1 MVQSVTMQS
10 TPLPANYGGKTKN
23 NRPFAMPPIKPTIT
37 QAPDQVRFGKIPYIT
52 GPIPPQSLIIL
63 VPGMYSPAYSMRPL
77 ADFLKPRGHTVHTL
91 ASPFNIRGG
100 SALESTDW
108 LTHNIDRIRLDE
120 ASKRYTALLDQME
133 ANIPRAERVD
143 FLCRKLGLTDTPLG
157 KATAK
162 AALGLMF
169 KRDTGYETETDFTRI
184 ILQLRQR
191 RQESGGVLPPETAR
205 KQLYSLSA
213 IARKQLHRE
222 LLPSFMNT
230 SGQSTDHD
238 AALEKTI
245 DHVMDQIAPRVI
257 LVGHS
262 MGGFVSMLTLF
273 EQMNDTAMV
282 VGLSAPGENG
292 TEAIPNCLGI
302 FRSLPQHLQEKGRN
316 LVEKFAPGLAHM
328 MNGSPETERLKANHQ
343 PFNTTLLA
351 VGLPE
356 NYDGLVSEKN
366 FLLNDKLPGRINV
379 IVSPQKATISGMV
392 SDHLNTLNRWLR
404 LNPLYAWSEDY
415 LHQSSELIKGIAYH
429 CGVLQSPPKYWE
441 QDGDILRGIFESPK
455 NPQGKYDYQLGQPD
469 YAESITQI
477 RRAINPHSYEAE
489 RVHFLN
495 ILEDH
500 LNDAR
505 KEKSPEDYKKLLA
518 SYAPLQ
524 KDLQAIQQERQ
535 PLENGVA
542 QKAENIL
549 TLFSEAE

>member
-1 MVQSVTMQS
+1 MAQSVTKRS
-10 TPLPANYGGKTKN
+10 TPLSADYWRRVKNSGPPAPA
-23 NRPFAMPPIKPTIT
+23 RIKPTIT
-37 QAPDQVRFGKIPYIT
+37 PASDQVQFGRIPDIT

-77 ADFLKPRGHTVHTL
+77 ADYLKPRGHTVHTL

-100 SALESTDW
+100 SALDSTDW

-120 ASKRYTALLDQME
+120 ASTRYTALLDQME
-133 ANIPRAERVD
+133 AKIPRTERVN

-169 KRDTGYETETDFTRI
+169 KSDTGYEEETDFTRI
-184 ILQLRQR
+184 ILQLRQS
-191 RQESGGVLPPETAR
+191 RQKAGGVLPPETAR

-222 LLPSFMNT
+222 LLPAFMDHT
-230 SGQSTDHD
+230 RQSADQD

-245 DHVMDQIAPRVI
+245 DHVMDQIAPRVT

-292 TEAIPNCLGI
+292 TEAIPSCLGI
-302 FRSLPQHLQEKGRN
+302 FRCLPQQLQEKGRN
-316 LVEKFAPGLAHM
+316 LVEKFAPALGHM
-328 MNGSPETERLKANHQ
+328 INGSHETDRLKANHQ
-343 PFNTTLLA
+343 PFNTTLFA
-351 VGLPE
+351 VGLPDT
-356 NYDGLVSEKN
+356 YDGLVSEKN
-366 FLLNDKLPGRINV
+366 LRLNDKLPGRINI
-379 IVSPQKATISGMV
+379 IVTPQKAAITGMV
-392 SDHLNTLNRWLR
+392 SDHLNTLNRLLR

-415 LHQSSELIKGIAYH
+415 IHQSSEMIKGIAYH
-429 CGVLQSPPKYWE
+429 CGILQSPPKYWE
-441 QDGDILRGIFESPK
+441 QNGDILRGIFESPK
-455 NPQGKYDYQLGQPD
+455 NQQGKHDYQLGQPD
-469 YAESITQI
+469 YTESIKQI
-477 RRAINPHSYEAE
+477 RRAIHPHNYEAG

-495 ILEDH
+495 ILEDQ

-505 KEKSPEDYKKLLA
+505 KEKSPEDYKKLIVT
-518 SYAPLQ
+518 YTPLRE
-524 KDLQAIQQERQ
+524 DLQIIQQERQ
-535 PLENGVA
+535 PLENGAA
-542 QKAENIL
+542 QKAKNIL
-549 TLFSEAE
+549 ILFAEAE